1 MGCQLPGVVGGRRG
15 DLRHQPGAVTT
26 SPGQLKQ
33 ERAPAPT
40 ASCPHAAI
48 VESRPTSGRW
58 SKGRRWRWRRHCLA
72 AGAASSEASFSLFA
86 QSLDKSWVEQ
96 ALQATGTATIRR
108 RKLPAEYVVWL
119 VIGMAMLRD
128 RSIAEVVRHLDL
140 VMPTATGQRQ
150 QVSNG
155 ALVQARD
162 RLGAE
167 PLAWL
172 FHATAAVWANA
183 SADEHRWRGLAPSA
197 SMGRRCA
204 CRTAK
209 RTTPTS
215 GAPEPA
221 AARPLRLIRN
231 CVWSR

>member
-1 MGCQLPGVVGGRRG
+1 MA
-15 DLRHQPGAVTT
+15 GA
-26 SPGQLKQ
+26 
-33 ERAPAPT
+33 
-40 ASCPHAAI
+40 AAF
-48 VESRPTSGRW
+48 
-58 SKGRRWRWRRHCLA
+58 LA
-72 AGAASSEASFSLFA
+72 AGAASCETSFSLFA

-96 ALQATGTATIRR
+96 ALQATGTATVRR

-140 VMPTATGQRQ
+140 VMPSETGQRQ

-172 FHATAAVWANA
+172 FHAPPAVWAHA
-183 SADEHRWRGLAPSA
+183 RADEHRWRG
-197 SMGRRCA
+197 
-204 CRTAK
+204 
-209 RTTPTS
+209 
-215 GAPEPA
+215 
-221 AARPLRLIRN
+221 
-231 CVWSR
+231 